1 MVDLSGKVALIT
13 GAGQGVGFGI
23 ACAMSA
29 AGASV
34 VLAGR
39 TFAKVEQ
46 AAAEIASRGGKA
58 VAVQCDIK
66 VPADM
71 EVAIDAALNAFG
83 GLDILVNNAQEVP
96 LGTLDEV
103 TDEAFTAG
111 FESGPLATFRFMK
124 LARPHLAARGGGVI
138 VNMATSAGV
147 RWDMSGYG
155 PYGAVKQAIRVLTRA
170 AAAEWGAEKIR
181 VLTIA
186 PHALSPGLQWWTE
199 NYPEEAAAFV
209 KSIPLGRV
217 GSLEGDIGQ
226 AVAALC
232 GPEFGYLTGVTI
244 PLDGGQ
250 ANFD

>member
-1 MVDLSGKVALIT
+1 MVDLTGKTALIT
-13 GAGQGVGFGI
+13 GAGQGVGRGI
-23 ACAMSA
+23 ALAMSK
-29 AGASV
+29 AGANV

-39 TFAKVEQ
+39 TLGKVED
-46 AAAEIASRGGKA
+46 AVDEITARGGRAYA
-58 VAVQCDIK
+58 VACDVK
-66 VPADM
+66 SAADM
-71 EVAIDAALNAFG
+71 KAAIDASMAAFG

-138 VNMATSAGV
+138 INMATSAGV
-147 RWDMSGYG
+147 RWDMAGYG
-155 PYGAVKQAIRVLTRA
+155 PYGAVKQAIRVLGRA
-170 AAAEWGAEKIR
+170 AAAEWGSENIR

-199 NYPEEAAAFV
+199 NFPEEAAAFK
-209 KSIPLGRV
+209 KSIPLGRI
-217 GSLEGDIGQ
+217 GSLEGDIGS

-232 GPEFGYLTGVTI
+232 GPEFAYLTGATI

>member
-1 MVDLSGKVALIT
+1 MVDLSGKTALIT

-23 ACAMSA
+23 ACAMSK

-39 TFAKVEQ
+39 TLAKVEQ
-46 AAAEIASRGGKA
+46 AAAEIAALGGKA
-58 VAVQCDIK
+58 IAVACDVK
-66 VPADM
+66 APTDM
-71 EVAIDAALNAFG
+71 QAAIDAAIKAFG
-83 GLDILVNNAQEVP
+83 VLDILVNNAQEVP

-124 LARPHLAARGGGVI
+124 LARPHMAARGGGVI

-147 RWDMSGYG
+147 RWDMAGYG
-155 PYGAVKQAIRVLTRA
+155 PYGAVKQAIRVLGRA
-170 AAAEWGAEKIR
+170 AAAEWGAENIR

-186 PHALSPGLQWWTE
+186 PHALSPGLEWWTE
-199 NYPEEAAAFV
+199 TYPEEAAAFV

-217 GSLEGDIGQ
+217 GSLETDIGQ

-232 GPEFGYLTGVTI
+232 GPEFGYLTGTTI

>member
-1 MVDLSGKVALIT
+1 MVDLSGKTALIT

-23 ACAMSA
+23 ALAMSE
-29 AGASV
+29 AGANI

-39 TFAKVEQ
+39 TLAKVED
-46 AAAEIASRGGKA
+46 AAAQIAARGGKA
-58 VAVQCDIK
+58 IAVACDVK
-66 VPADM
+66 AASDM
-71 EVAIDAALNAFG
+71 QAAIDAAIKAFG

-155 PYGAVKQAIRVLTRA
+155 PYGAVKQAIRVLGRA
-170 AAAEWGAEKIR
+170 AATEWGSENIR

-232 GPEFGYLTGVTI
+232 GPEFAYLTGATI